1 MSQESTQKPKRLK
14 FSVPSQYQSRR
25 TLILA
30 GVGVV
35 ALVLVLW
42 AHARWNHITENDA
55 YVMANMVTI
64 SSRIDG
70 WIAERPVT
78 DGDAVTKG
86 KILVVIDQR
95 EAKLQVAELVAK
107 KASLEKQYEQVQAQ
121 LAETKES
128 TENAV
133 AAATARHQEATANVG
148 TLAAQMEQAQ
158 IDYKRNK
165 PLVASD
171 VISRESWDQT
181 RTANDAAQAKHK
193 QAKAQ
198 VTEASAN
205 LADAITKRADV
216 TVLQKQSE
224 DLAHQIKMVEAQIGQ
239 KQVEL
244 DDRVVLSPIDGVV
257 DQKFV
262 EPGEYV
268 IPGQRLVL
276 LHDPKS
282 VWVEV
287 HLKETKLTDVRVGQP
302 VDIEVDAYPGR
313 TFTGRVER
321 VGNVATNQFALLPN
335 PNPSGNFTKIAQ
347 RVPVRIKVDQPAD
360 NPLRPGMMVEV
371 DIDASKHGAA
381 QQPSPTPR
389 HDG

>member
-1 MSQESTQKPKRLK
+1 MSGESVQEPKKLRYP
-14 FSVPSQYQSRR
+14 FVSQPQTRR

-30 GVGVV
+30 GAGVV
-35 ALVLVLW
+35 VLGLVAW
-42 AHARWNHITENDA
+42 IYARWNHITENDA
-55 YVMANMVTI
+55 YVLADMVTI

-78 DGDAVTKG
+78 DGDTVTKG
-86 KILVVIDQR
+86 QIVTLIDQR
-95 EAKLQVAELVAK
+95 EAKLQVDELKAK

-121 LAETKES
+121 LGETRES

-133 AAATARHQEATANVG
+133 AAAKARHQEATANVG
-148 TLAAQMEQAQ
+148 TLAAQAEQAQ

-171 VISRESWDQT
+171 VISRETWDQT
-181 RTANDAAQAKHK
+181 RTTNDAAVAKHQ

-216 TVLQKQSE
+216 TVLEKQAE
-224 DLAHQIKMVEAQIGQ
+224 DLAHQIDEAQAQIGQ
-239 KQVEL
+239 KEVEL
-244 DDRVVLSPIDGVV
+244 EDRVVRSPIDGVV

-282 VWVEV
+282 VWIEV

-302 VDIEVDAYPGR
+302 VEIEVDAYPGR
-313 TFTGRVER
+313 KFTGHVER

-371 DIDASKHGAA
+371 DIDASH
-381 QQPSPTPR
+381 
-389 HDG
+389 H